1 MLFKLLNFIFQFVL
15 YYFKI
20 YKNRIFY
27 LNKKKKLQKKI
38 ITDLSLDGISIIPN
52 YIDKKKIT
60 KIIRETKPH
69 IKKLLKKPTNKMRYF
84 RNSNMGIFRLYEL
97 KKISKSSKNIFFDA
111 SFLKNISK
119 YYISKNVEFYQDMI
133 EVRQPLKK
141 KLREMKSSS
150 DNYHFDDWKIRLKYF
165 LILSDVTKDDAPMCY
180 IKKSHKL
187 MLFNKKFE
195 YFYNG
200 KSGNYGYFS
209 NNEVKKLKKKYDLK
223 EEICTCKVGTLII
236 VDTRGIHKGTP
247 LRRINNPRI
256 QLGLYSDTRQ
266 KKWNPKNVNI

>member
-15 YYFKI
+15 YYSKI

-27 LNKKKKLQKKI
+27 FNKKKKLQKKI
-38 ITDLSLDGISIIPN
+38 ISDLSLNGISIIPN
-52 YIDKKKIT
+52 YVDKKNIT
-60 KIIRETKPH
+60 KIKKEIKPY
-69 IKKLLKKPTNKMRYF
+69 IKKLLKKPSNKMRYF
-84 RNSNMGIFRLYEL
+84 RNSNMGIFRLYEV
-97 KKISKSSKNIFFDA
+97 KKISKFSKNIFFDT

-119 YYISKNVEFYQDMI
+119 YYISKNVDFYQDMVEI
-133 EVRQPLKK
+133 RQPLKK

-150 DNYHFDDWKIRLKYF
+150 DNYHFDDWKVRLKFF
-165 LILSDVTKDDAPMCY
+165 LTLSDVNPDDAPMCY

-187 MLFNKKFE
+187 MLFKKKFE

-200 KSGNYGYFS
+200 KLGNYGYFS

-223 EEICTCKVGTLII
+223 EEICTCKVGTLIV

-266 KKWNPKNVNI
+266 KKWNPKNINI

>member
-1 MLFKLLNFIFQFVL
+1 M
-15 YYFKI
+15 
-20 YKNRIFY
+20 
-27 LNKKKKLQKKI
+27 I
-38 ITDLSLDGISIIPN
+38 I
-52 YIDKKKIT
+52 
-60 KIIRETKPH
+60 
-69 IKKLLKKPTNKMRYF
+69 KLLKFFFNVSIYYSDVYLNRLLSKKISNRYFHKISEEVKKEGICVIPNFISKKESLKIRKDLEPILKKLVKKPLNKRRYF
-84 RNSNMGIFRLYEL
+84 RDSYKGIFRLYQI
-97 KKISKSSKNIFFDA
+97 KKIISKSQKFFFNNYVIKNF
-111 SFLKNISK
+111 SK
-119 YYISKNVEFYQDMI
+119 YYISNNVEFYQDMAEI
-133 EVRQPLKK
+133 RQPLKK
-141 KLREMKSSS
+141 KLSLMRSSS

-187 MLFNKKFE
+187 MLFKKKFE

-200 KSGNYGYFS
+200 KLGNYGYFS

-223 EEICTCKVGTLII
+223 EEICTCKIGTLIV

-266 KKWNPKNVNI
+266 KKWNPKNINI